1 MLSSGTPFELVVTH
15 KRLAQIV
22 DALLKQS
29 VVALDTEAN
38 GYHRYPERVCLI
50 QLATLDETFLIDP
63 LSIADMSPIGPLLS
77 NPKIQK
83 VIHGADYDIR
93 GLDRDWAFRLT
104 NIFDTSIAARFAGM
118 ERIGLASALE
128 ECLHIIV
135 EKPKRLQRADWS
147 IRPLSDEAID
157 YAAGDVK
164 HMLPLRDALY
174 EKLVALGRT
183 QWITEEFARL
193 EQIHYSPP
201 EPPELAY
208 LTFKGSRTL
217 DDQGRAVLKEL
228 AVTREI
234 EARRRGVPPFRI
246 IRTEDLVTMAGSL
259 VDEEPTSKILRHF
272 RSPFAN
278 RLRHAIHKGKKA
290 QPEPKP
296 NFSVGSTPRMTAGQ
310 QTRLKALKA
319 WRNERANDLTLDPS
333 VIWPAVSLDR
343 LARDPEAIENEFS
356 KTDVRRWQIKRFG
369 EDLAE
374 VLSQIKSS

>member
-1 MLSSGTPFELVVTH
+1 
-15 KRLAQIV
+15 
-22 DALLKQS
+22 
-29 VVALDTEAN
+29 
-38 GYHRYPERVCLI
+38 
-50 QLATLDETFLIDP
+50 
-63 LSIADMSPIGPLLS
+63 
-77 NPKIQK
+77 
-83 VIHGADYDIR
+83 
-93 GLDRDWAFRLT
+93 
-104 NIFDTSIAARFAGM
+104 
-118 ERIGLASALE
+118 
-128 ECLHIIV
+128 
-135 EKPKRLQRADWS
+135 
-147 IRPLSDEAID
+147 
-157 YAAGDVK
+157 
-164 HMLPLRDALY
+164 
-174 EKLVALGRT
+174 
-183 QWITEEFARL
+183 
-193 EQIHYSPP
+193 
-201 EPPELAY
+201 
-208 LTFKGSRTL
+208 
-217 DDQGRAVLKEL
+217 
-228 AVTREI
+228 
-234 EARRRGVPPFRI
+234 
-246 IRTEDLVTMAGSL
+246 MAGSL